1 MSTTEE
7 PQQQLAPKPAFKK
20 HSGKVQK
27 EAAKILKST
36 FTQISSF
43 AKVDPFNKLNCVI
56 GLVNRQDGVYG
67 GSLVL
72 THVNNVELPQK
83 QLVYGM
89 VVVLVVCS
97 MLTQRNRYSKVSLSI
112 QEL

>member
-89 VVVLVVCS
+89 VVV
-97 MLTQRNRYSKVSLSI
+97 YSCLQYVNT
-112 QEL
+112 EE